1 MQDLARQFGT
11 PTFVYDAAMIL
22 QRLAELAAFDHVR
35 YAQKA
40 CSNLAVLDLLR
51 RHGALVDTVS
61 AGEIRRALAAGYAAE
76 GAPPPIVYT
85 ADIFDA
91 EALDLCVERNIHVN
105 CGSPDMIEHL
115 GRRAPGRKVTLRIN
129 PGFGHGHSRKT
140 NTGGDQSKHGIWHE
154 QIGLCLEMAACHQ
167 IVVSGVHMHIGSGT
181 DLEHLAQV
189 CAAMEKAALAV
200 GPTVTS
206 ISAGGGLPTIYRPG
220 DEYVNLAAYFTLWDA
235 AQAVGRPLWP
245 QPRFGDR
252 AGPLPGGRERLPGG

>member
-1 MQDLARQFGT
+1 MRWRPATRS
-11 PTFVYDAAMIL
+11 
-22 QRLAELAAFDHVR
+22 
-35 YAQKA
+35 K
-40 CSNLAVLDLLR
+40 
-51 RHGALVDTVS
+51 
-61 AGEIRRALAAGYAAE
+61 
-76 GAPPPIVYT
+76 APPPIVYT

-220 DEYVNLAAYFTLWDA
+220 DEYVNLAAYFTRWDA

-252 AGPLPGGRERLPGG
+252 AGPLPGGRERLLGGRDPRGQAAGRALVLSVGRRFQQSGPADPLRLLSSHVDRAPRRCTAAGSRGDRGRSVVRVG